1 MDFDEALTRL
11 GFRASTER
19 APRGVRLYTSH
30 PNPYLT
36 YTLQSFEDGTALLSW
51 EFAVGE
57 YLATKG
63 IQFGSDETLNQ
74 YAYPREDARGP
85 QDGTWLIAAVER
97 AEALLADVR
106 FDRTD

>member
-1 MDFDEALTRL
+1 VEFDEALERI
-11 GFRASTER
+11 GFRPGSDR
-19 APRGVRLYTSH
+19 APRGVRPFVAQ

-36 YTLQSFEDGTALLSW
+36 YTVQAFDDGTALFSW

-74 YAYPREDARGP
+74 FMFPRRDERGP
-85 QDGTWLIAAVER
+85 QDGAWLAGAIER
-97 AEALLADVR
+97 AEGQLASIR
-106 FDRTD
+106 FDAP